1 MITASRLKMLVMGL
15 SAGLLFVAS
24 ASYAAQYS
32 YIPSNLK
39 VAYTPSKGAKQSRV
53 FQQQGKLE
61 GEETVNSNTNTL
73 NVSNAATDA
82 YGILNTQSTSGGST
96 TVTTCATS
104 SASCG
109 LPIQVQS
116 QVNTSNTLSGVL
128 SLQESVDSLSV
139 SDTAGGAPYT
149 IQDTLLTTLT
159 STGAS
164 IPSSVEGTSYAAGT
178 KFDIT
183 NAPVTVNVGSTPE
196 TDHFNGKVV
205 FGEIKPITDDWGN
218 VTGTRFAEVH
228 LTGTLTDS
236 AGNSYKVDQYV
247 GENDLNGVQPSQVN
261 LNYTITLFSTP

>member
-1 MITASRLKMLVMGL
+1 MITASRLKMLVIGL
-15 SAGLLFVAS
+15 SAGLMFVAS

-39 VAYTPSKGAKQSRV
+39 VAYTPSNGQKQSRD
-53 FQQQGKLE
+53 FQQQGQLQ

-73 NVSNAATDA
+73 NVSSASTDA
-82 YGILNTQSTSGGST
+82 YGILNAQSTNGGST
-96 TVTTCATS
+96 TITTCSPTS
-104 SASCG
+104 STCG

-116 QVNTSNTLSGVL
+116 QVNTSTTLSGVL

-139 SDTAGGAPYT
+139 SSTNGGAPYT

-164 IPSSVEGTSYAAGT
+164 IPASDAGTSYAAGT

-196 TDHFNGKVV
+196 TDHFSGKVV
-205 FGEIKPITDDWGN
+205 FGELKPITDDFGN

-228 LTGTLTDS
+228 LVGTLTDS
-236 AGNSYKVDQYV
+236 AGNKYKVDQFV
-247 GENDLNGVQPSQVN
+247 GENDLTGVQPSQVN